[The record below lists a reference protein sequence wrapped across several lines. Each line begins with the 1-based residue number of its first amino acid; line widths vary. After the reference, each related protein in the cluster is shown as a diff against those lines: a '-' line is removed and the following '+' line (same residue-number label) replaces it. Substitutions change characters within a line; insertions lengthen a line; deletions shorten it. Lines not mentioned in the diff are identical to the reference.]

1 MKRNHTLMLIAGTC
15 FTCLP
20 LTFSLAREPEP
31 KPQPAPTAPTLA
43 SAAAAPAPAAAPAE
57 PANPADAP
65 QIDIDRQVLNHTVST
80 GNARGRFQFNHVPLT
95 VPEAQGI
102 YVKAHAP
109 RYRHRSGGIHAAGEQ
124 HHRLFL

>member
-1 MKRNHTLMLIAGTC
+1 MRTPSFMRSDPDPVTV
-15 FTCLP
+15 T
-20 LTFSLAREPEP
+20 
-31 KPQPAPTAPTLA
+31 
-43 SAAAAPAPAAAPAE
+43 
-57 PANPADAP
+57 
-65 QIDIDRQVLNHTVST
+65 LNHTVST